1 MLQLVG
7 LHKLRESKLLHSHLS
22 VRVSSK
28 LEGPE
33 GKSQGLVCPGNEV
46 RGRQVLL
53 AVQHTTTDMNDNNMD
68 TQETVNTL
76 TSAFKG
82 TKLSY
87 FMWTYTTFLF
97 LVTHPS
103 NTQSHTHTLCSTFHN
118 THPKLSTMLYFRDDL
133 EPLDGVA

>member
-97 LVTHPS
+97 LVTHP
-103 NTQSHTHTLCSTFHN
+103 TKHIKPQ
-118 THPKLSTMLYFRDDL
+118 THPLLHIPQYTPKVVYDVVFQ
-133 EPLDGVA
+133 G